1 MPILTPQERIGLT
14 MAGKYRLESILATG
28 GMATVF
34 AGVHAWTEREVA
46 VKILNYEH
54 AREPEVVRR
63 FLQEARAA
71 AQLKH
76 PNVVDVLD
84 MGEDTDGTVYLV
96 LERLHGE
103 TLKARLR
110 RGPLTLREV
119 AALILPVMRAV
130 ASAHQ
135 KGVVHRDIK
144 PDNIFLSTTEPGSI
158 VPKLLDFGIAKV
170 SAASDSGSTRTGLMV
185 GTPSYMAPEQVR
197 GERDVGPRADVWSMG
212 VVLHAAITG
221 RVPFEAESSAAV
233 LARVIT
239 ERAAPIQTL
248 APQLRPSVASVV
260 DRALVFEAHAR
271 FADMGEMVAALEAA
285 LEGPSQGYLAP
296 VPARAPAPILNVAAT
311 GARPL
316 ASQPGLAPELLT
328 DAPTVN
334 LPLGALQGALAP
346 KESDG
351 IERSDLD
358 VITQPGPM
366 TPEAAANLPAT
377 TPFAWAAA
385 PPPPSPTTPSSP
397 RWPWVVG
404 AIAALALAGGGMA
417 LVWPWSSA
425 APVTASGAPRAVS
438 GGGAEI
444 DRSSVGLA
452 ELGGP
457 TPPSTIQDEP
467 PPSTEASP
475 ATEAAPST
483 PAAPPPATEAA
494 AAPPPATSTPLPS
507 PAGETTTA
515 TADEDAGVP
524 QAPRADPS
532 VRAPRSGGREP
543 RRGTRGSYILH

>member
-103 TLKARLR
+103 TLKARIR
-110 RGPLTLREV
+110 RGPLSLREV
-119 AALILPVMRAV
+119 AASILPVMRAV

-144 PDNIFLSTTEPGSI
+144 PDNIFLATTEPGVI

-170 SAASDSGSTRTGLMV
+170 SAATDSGSTRTGLMV

-248 APQLRPSVASVV
+248 APQLRPSVAAVI
-260 DRALVFEAHAR
+260 DRALTFEAHAR

-285 LEGPSQGYLAP
+285 LDGPAQGVVASAVAP
-296 VPARAPAPILNVAAT
+296 RAPAPIVNLAAG

-316 ASQPGLAPELLT
+316 ASQPGLPPELLT
-328 DAPTVN
+328 EAPTVN
-334 LPLGALQGALAP
+334 LPL
-346 KESDG
+346 
-351 IERSDLD
+351 SDLD
-358 VITQPGPM
+358 VTTQPGPM

-377 TPFAWAAA
+377 TPFAWAPA
-385 PPPPSPTTPSSP
+385 PPPVSAPAPSAA

-404 AIAALALAGGGMA
+404 AALAVVVAAGGIA
-417 LVWPWSSA
+417 LAWTSSA
-425 APVTASGAPRAVS
+425 ST
-438 GGGAEI
+438 
-444 DRSSVGLA
+444 SVV
-452 ELGGP
+452 
-457 TPPSTIQDEP
+457 
-467 PPSTEASP
+467 
-475 ATEAAPST
+475 AAPL
-483 PAAPPPATEAA
+483 APSEGVASSRSGD
-494 AAPPPATSTPLPS
+494 APLGLRSPS
-507 PAGETTTA
+507 PQPSPTPAGEGVAGALSTSPSGAVAVPVPAPVVAPIPTA
-515 TADEDAGVP
+515 PSDEVAPPVIAPAPTAILAPTSASVAVSDLDAGVS
-524 QAPRADPS
+524 AAREDERASRPS
-532 VRAPRSGGREP
+532 RPTTREP
-543 RRGTRGSYILH
+543 RRGTRGSLILH